1 MRLLVT
7 GANGFVGSHVADRL
21 AAQGHELRL
30 LLRRTSLIENIVRLA
45 YERHDGDLRVP
56 ESLADAVRGVE
67 VVVHIGGV
75 TAART
80 EAEYMAA
87 NGRGTESLVKAAV
100 RAGVR
105 RFVYVSS
112 LAAHGPSPDG
122 APRPLDAPGRPL
134 SSYGRSKLAGEVA
147 TLAAREQMS
156 VAVVRPP
163 AVYGPRDKALLPLYK
178 IARTGVLPVI
188 GDGRNVVSFV
198 HVHDMADAIVAVAL
212 AEGPSGGIYTA
223 EDGTPHTWR
232 EMVRAYGD
240 AIGKRVLCVPT
251 PVALYA
257 GAGYATGVVSW
268 LLRRPLP
275 LSPEEVKS
283 MRQRHW
289 VCDSAAMTRD
299 FGWRPTIG
307 IEEGM
312 RTTAAWCKERGWL

>member
-1 MRLLVT
+1 MAERLV
-7 GANGFVGSHVADRL
+7 
-21 AAQGHELRL
+21 AQGHELRL
-30 LLRRTSLIENIVRLA
+30 LLRRTSLIENIVGLE

-56 ESLADAVRGVE
+56 ESLEDAVRGVE
-67 VVVHIGGV
+67 VVVHLGGV
-75 TAART
+75 TSART
-80 EAEYMAA
+80 GAEYMAA
-87 NGRGTESLVKAAV
+87 NGHGTESLVKAAIE
-100 RAGVR
+100 AGVR

-134 SSYGRSKLAGEVA
+134 TAYGRSKLEGEAA

-163 AVYGPRDKALLPLYK
+163 AVYGPRDKAMLPLYK

-188 GDGRNVVSFV
+188 GDGRYVVSFV
-198 HVHDMADAIVAVAL
+198 HAYDMADVITTVSL

-232 EMVRAYGD
+232 EMVKAYGD
-240 AIGKRVLCVPT
+240 AIDKRVLCLPT

-257 GAGYATGVVSW
+257 GAGYAVGLVS
-268 LLRRPLP
+268 LLTRRALP
-275 LSPEEVKS
+275 LSPEEVTN
-283 MRQRHW
+283 MRQRYW

-299 FGWRPTIG
+299 FGWRPSIG

-312 RTTAAWCKERGWL
+312 RTTVAWCRERGWL